1 MMTCSSSVPKEGSVI
16 RASEYA
22 TRGDYHK
29 KLDPNWS
36 YYPIY
41 VRKMAWI
48 EQYVHQRV
56 PKDWHILDVGCGEGL
71 LVEKFAAEGYQI
83 WGVDLNY
90 GSSFVHLGD
99 LCRLPYP
106 TGTFDL
112 LFCLD
117 AIEHLDL
124 LSQQTALD
132 EMARVLRP
140 GGQAVFAIP
149 NLAHL
154 ESRWNFL
161 RRGQLLRTANIKKHP
176 GDRPIGE
183 YLTMMTHA
191 GFRLVECTGIKMT
204 LPEGIR
210 SWLGHKLSE
219 RIVYWTGAPASLCFL
234 NILVCQKKDG

>member
-1 MMTCSSSVPKEGSVI
+1 MTRSSLVRKEGAAI
-16 RASEYA
+16 RGGEYA
-22 TRGDYHK
+22 RRGDYHK
-29 KLDPNWS
+29 KPDPNWS

-41 VRKMAWI
+41 VRKMAWVERFI
-48 EQYVHQRV
+48 SERV
-56 PKDWHILDVGCGEGL
+56 PKDWLMLDVGCGEGM
-71 LVEKFAAEGYQI
+71 LVEKLASEGYRI
-83 WGVDLNY
+83 LGIDLNY
-90 GSSFVHLGD
+90 GSSFVHIGD
-99 LCRLPYP
+99 LCHLPYA
-106 TGTFDL
+106 TATFDL

-117 AIEHLDL
+117 VIEHLNL
-124 LSQQTALD
+124 LAQQTSLQ
-132 EMARVLRP
+132 EMARILKP
-140 GGQAVFAIP
+140 TGEAVFAIP

-219 RIVYWTGAPASLCFL
+219 RVVYWTGAPASLCFL